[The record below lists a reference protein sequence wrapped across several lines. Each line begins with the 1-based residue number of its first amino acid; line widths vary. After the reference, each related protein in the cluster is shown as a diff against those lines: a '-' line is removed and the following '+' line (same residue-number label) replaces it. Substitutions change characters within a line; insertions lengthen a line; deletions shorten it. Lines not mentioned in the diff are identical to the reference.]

1 MSQSQKQRKW
11 EREEVVILVTGYFRT
26 KNLTRVERDASFR
39 VISEFLRRRE
49 EKLTG
54 TPVSPIFRD
63 YAGIC
68 LQSARVKSLD
78 PSMESNGMH
87 GTKLQQEVVREYLR
101 NPQKICE
108 EAEQIIKKYNG

>member
-11 EREEVVILVTGYFRT
+11 EREEVVILVTEYFRT
-26 KNLTRVERDASFR
+26 KNMTRVERNASFR
-39 VISEFLRRRE
+39 EISEFLRKRE
-49 EKLTG
+49 ERLTG
-54 TPVSPIFRD
+54 TPISEIFRD

-78 PSMESNGMH
+78 PTTESNGMH
-87 GTKLQQEVVREYLR
+87 GTKLQQDVVLEYLR

-108 EAEQIIKKYNG
+108 EAEEIRKKYNG